1 MAWKVGGA
9 MALLLVLF
17 GMAGTAAVGPD
28 SDRALWRRAYHAP
41 VEIPFPDDNPYTQA
55 KAELGRKLFFD
66 PILSGDYSRACVS
79 CHVPDL
85 GWSDGRSR
93 ALSRHDGAMDLRT
106 PTLLNLAWQE
116 RLGWDG
122 KFRDL
127 ETVAFLPITATGNMN
142 LSTAEALRR
151 LSADANYAKAFAKA
165 FADPEVT
172 KDRVEDALAT
182 FERLIVSGPAPFDR
196 WIAGDETAIDAGAQR
211 GFDLFNGKARCASC
225 HSGWSFTDGSFH
237 DIGTATGTD
246 IGRGRFF
253 PTSPALRYAFKTPG
267 LRSVAERAPYMHDG
281 SLPTLEAV
289 IDLYDRGGTARPSRS
304 PDIRPLG
311 LTGQEKA
318 DLIAFLRTL
327 STAPGPVPAMADLSP
342 VAPRPPA
349 AR

>member
-9 MALLLVLF
+9 IALLLVLF
-17 GMAGTAAVGPD
+17 GMAGTAAVGPEA
-28 SDRALWRRAYHAP
+28 DRAVSRQAYRVPA
-41 VEIPFPDDNPYTQA
+41 EIPFPDDNPYTPA
-55 KAELGRKLFFD
+55 KAELGRRLFFD

-85 GWSDGRSR
+85 GWADGRAR
-93 ALSRHDGAMDLRT
+93 ALSRHDGVMDLRT

-127 ETVAFLPITATGNMN
+127 ETVAFLPITAAGNMN
-142 LSTAEALRR
+142 LSTVEALRR
-151 LSADANYAKAFAKA
+151 LTADASYAKAFADA
-165 FADPEVT
+165 FADPEIT

-182 FERLIVSGPAPFDR
+182 FERLIVSGPTPFDR
-196 WIAGDETAIDAGAQR
+196 WIAGDETAIDTAAKR
-211 GFDLFNGKARCASC
+211 GFDLFNGKARCAAC

-237 DIGTATGTD
+237 DIGTAKGAD

-253 PTSPALRYAFKTPG
+253 PNSPALLYAFKTPG

-289 IDLYDRGGTARPSRS
+289 VDLYDRGGIERPSRS

-311 LTGQEKA
+311 LSAREKA
-318 DLIAFLRTL
+318 DLLAFLRTL
-327 STAPGPVPAMADLSP
+327 STKSGTVPAMAELP
-342 VAPRPPA
+342 PIAPRPSA